1 MALEFDRSILGQTFD
16 ETTFEPVTR
25 EEILE
30 FAAAL
35 DESNPLYTDEEAAHK
50 GPFGGLVAPP
60 TFCTKFRGQRFSPD
74 NLPRFGKVG
83 FDAGRDVELYAPI
96 RPGDVLTMVS
106 SVDDIYEKTG
116 RSGSMY
122 FIVLRNLLTNQQG
135 EKVAMIYHRLMQR

>member
-1 MALEFDRSILGQTFD
+1 MALDFDRTILGQTFD
-16 ETTFEPVTR
+16 ETIFEPVTG

-35 DESNPLYTDEEAAHK
+35 GETNPLYTDEEAAKK

-60 TFCTKFRGQRFSPD
+60 TFCTKFRGRRFSPD

-96 RPGDVLTMVS
+96 RPGDVLTMAS

-116 RSGSMY
+116 RTGSMY
-122 FIVLRNLLTNQQG
+122 FTVLRNVLTNQRG
-135 EKVAMIYHRLMQR
+135 EKVAIVYHRLMQR